1 MKRLSPIISFILL
14 FILLS
19 VLIFVPAFNAFAKE
33 IEISAVV
40 DKTSISV
47 NESIDL
53 TVTISGGKG
62 SVDVFCIQ
70 DFTVISHGT
79 STRLQII
86 NGQASKETS
95 YNYTLTP
102 KRDGDLIVPPLP
114 VSTDKGIF
122 NTKVITIRVSQKPI
136 EHRDG
141 NDVIVSS
148 DVSEQN
154 PYNGQQITYTF
165 TLKNAVQ
172 IHEAKFQKPEFSGFS
187 SKEIERKEPYRT
199 VISGREYIVTQ
210 ITYILVPLKTGKKI
224 IEPAVIECNIVRRIK
239 RGRGSSFDSF
249 FNDTFFN
256 RAQLETKVFKTSP
269 LTVNVKPLPKYS
281 SDIKFSGLVGN
292 FKLKA
297 ELENNTLCVGDST
310 TLSVIIDGTGNIMD
324 AQKPEMIIPDRFKV
338 YEDSP
343 EKNVTADKTGFS
355 GKKVFRLALV
365 AIQQGTFTIEPVRLV
380 YFDVDR
386 GKYKTISSSPF
397 SINVIESA
405 KKEVLNLFS
414 AAPGSLEPQ
423 NSLKQK
429 VKFTGRDILQLKEDI
444 DSLENKKP
452 LPLYVFILFL
462 AVPMA
467 FCLVLKIYFVFMPA
481 GKNAGPAAVMA
492 KRSENA
498 LKKADKIKDNNVSV
512 DEFFSC
518 LYKAVVFSI
527 FSRAGVKGESLTYK
541 EAQNFLGTSGFSD
554 ETAKQAAVLLEKI
567 ESARYSGLNVD
578 KAFKESLLAEIKQM
592 TRSLSR

>member
-62 SVDVFCIQ
+62 SVDVSGIQ

-86 NGQASKETS
+86 NGQASKKTS
-95 YNYTLTP
+95 YNYTLIP

-114 VSTDKGIF
+114 VSTDRGIF

-136 EHRDG
+136 EHRGG

-187 SKEIERKEPYRT
+187 SKEIEREEPYRT

-239 RGRGSSFDSF
+239 RGGGSSFGSFFNDSF
-249 FNDTFFN
+249 FN
-256 RAQLETKVFKTSP
+256 RAGLETKVFKTSP

-324 AQKPEMIIPDRFKV
+324 AQKPEIIIPDRFKV

-343 EKNVTADKTGFS
+343 EKNITAGKTGFS
-355 GKKVFRLALV
+355 GKKVFRFALV

-386 GKYKTISSSPF
+386 DKYKTISSSPF
-397 SINVIESA
+397 SINVIAPA

-452 LPLYVFILFL
+452 LSLYVFILFL

-498 LKKADKIKDNNVSV
+498 LKKADKIKDNNVSA

-527 FSRAGVKGESLTYK
+527 FSKAGVKGESLTYK